1 MARMKKITLEI
12 SEAHILGAVSALGIR
27 PKDEEAVYKVVEER
41 MKDDSPIEIDLK
53 RLREEDKDNDLNF
66 LPMLIGVAAL
76 LQIFVDCEKSREV

>member
-12 SEAHILGAVSALGIR
+12 SEAHILSAVSALGIR

-41 MKDDSPIEIDLK
+41 MKDDSPIEINLK

-66 LPMLIGVAAL
+66 LPMLMGVAAL
-76 LQIFVDCEKSREV
+76 FQIFVDCEKSKE